1 MRRRRLDLVVALAAL
16 LLLGL
21 VGTTA
26 GQVLAQGDTHIVL
39 AAVRAQGRVA
49 SVTALKATRAILMR
63 RLGAVRSLFS
73 QPPNVQIVTS
83 GERHQLVVDVHLAG
97 AITPSQIVMNLL
109 GQVPQMVRDR
119 QWSFQLPADN
129 DRRAR
134 LHEVMSLLRQ
144 GQFGILA
151 YGSTFL
157 ATGRSASPVV
167 VSSKDIAPWSI
178 RVVPHMVGS
187 VGPPGIVFT
196 LQKAAAARL
205 ASYMRRSPGKM
216 PVALDHSII
225 DPPVIAI
232 EPPAIA
238 RSIPRGALE
247 LLCSGG
253 ERQMQALVILLKD
266 GPTPTQLKI
275 VSVH

>member
-1 MRRRRLDLVVALAAL
+1 VATLAAL

-21 VGTTA
+21 IGTTA
-26 GQVLAQGDTHIVL
+26 GLVVAQGDTQIVL
-39 AAVRAQGRVA
+39 AAVPAQGRVA
-49 SVTALKATRAILMR
+49 SVTALKATRAILRR
-63 RLGAVRSLFS
+63 RLGAVRSLFT
-73 QPPNVQIVTS
+73 QPPNVQIVTT
-83 GERHQLVVDVHLAG
+83 GERQQLVVDVHLAS
-97 AITPSQIVMNLL
+97 ALSPSQVVMNLL
-109 GQVPQMVRDR
+109 AQVPQMVRDR
-119 QWSFQLPADN
+119 QWSLHLPADN
-129 DRRAR
+129 DRRSR
-134 LHEVMSLLRQ
+134 LQQVMSLLRQ
-144 GQFGILA
+144 GQFSILP

-157 ATGRSASPVV
+157 ASGRAAAGSPVL

-187 VGPPGIVFT
+187 VGPTGIVFT

-216 PVALDHSII
+216 PVALDHFIVEPSA
-225 DPPVIAI
+225 IAI

-253 ERQMQALVILLKD
+253 ERQMQALVILLKY
-266 GPTPTQLKI
+266 GPTPTELKI

>member
-1 MRRRRLDLVVALAAL
+1 VATLAAL

-21 VGTTA
+21 IGTTA
-26 GQVLAQGDTHIVL
+26 GLVVAQGDTQIVL
-39 AAVRAQGRVA
+39 AAVPAQGRVA
-49 SVTALKATRAILMR
+49 SVTALKATRAILRR
-63 RLGAVRSLFS
+63 RLGAVRSLFT
-73 QPPNVQIVTS
+73 QPPNVQIVTT
-83 GERHQLVVDVHLAG
+83 GERQQLVVDVHLAS
-97 AITPSQIVMNLL
+97 ALSPSQVVMNLL
-109 GQVPQMVRDR
+109 AQVPQMVRDR
-119 QWSFQLPADN
+119 QWSLHLPADN
-129 DRRAR
+129 DRRSR
-134 LHEVMSLLRQ
+134 LQQVMSLLRQ
-144 GQFGILA
+144 GQFSILP

-157 ATGRSASPVV
+157 ASGRAAAPVL

-187 VGPPGIVFT
+187 VGPTGIVFT

-216 PVALDHSII
+216 PVALDHFIVEPSA
-225 DPPVIAI
+225 IAI

-253 ERQMQALVILLKD
+253 ERQMRALVILLKY
-266 GPTPTQLKI
+266 GPTPTELKI

>member
-1 MRRRRLDLVVALAAL
+1 
-16 LLLGL
+16 
-21 VGTTA
+21 
-26 GQVLAQGDTHIVL
+26 
-39 AAVRAQGRVA
+39 
-49 SVTALKATRAILMR
+49 MR
-63 RLGAVRSLFS
+63 RLGAVRLLFT
-73 QPPNVQIVTS
+73 QAPNVQIVAA
-83 GERHQLVVDVHLAG
+83 GERQQLVVDVHLAG
-97 AITPSQIVMNLL
+97 ALTPSQVVMNLL

-119 QWSFQLPADN
+119 QWSLHLPADN

-144 GQFGILA
+144 GQFSILA

-157 ATGRSASPVV
+157 ASGRSAAGSPVL

-178 RVVPHMVGS
+178 RVVPHIVGS

-196 LQKAAAARL
+196 LQKAAAVRL
-205 ASYMRRSPGKM
+205 ASYLRRSPGKM
-216 PVALDHSII
+216 PVALDNTII
-225 DPPVIAI
+225 VPPVIAI

-238 RSIPRGALE
+238 RSIPPGALE

-253 ERQMQALVILLKD
+253 ERQMQALVILLKY
-266 GPTPTQLKI
+266 GPTPTELKI